1 MTHQPRRAFLAGVLG
16 ATWALSACAPA
27 KPSFKSFDLTGAD
40 YALGFELADQRGQRR
55 CLADFK
61 GRVVMVFFGYT
72 QCPDACPTA
81 MFQLAELK
89 RALGA
94 KGEMVQGVFVTI
106 DPERDSAEMLKAYV
120 ENFDPSFVALVPTM
134 TELEAVT
141 THYKVYRK
149 KVAGPT
155 PTSYTMDH
163 LAGFYIYD
171 LQGRL
176 RLFSRPNMS
185 TVDLQSD
192 VASLLE
198 GR

>member
-1 MTHQPRRAFLAGVLG
+1 MTHPPRRSFLTGVLG
-16 ATWALSACAPA
+16 AAWALSACAPA

-55 CLADFK
+55 SLADFK

-94 KGEMVQGVFVTI
+94 KGDMVQGVFVTL
-106 DPERDSAEMLKAYV
+106 DPERDSPEMLKAYV

-134 TELEAVT
+134 PELEAVI

-176 RLFSRPNMS
+176 RLFSRPNM
-185 TVDLQSD
+185 TTADLQSD
-192 VASLLE
+192 VASFLE

>member
-1 MTHQPRRAFLAGVLG
+1 MTHQLRRSFLTGIIGAAF
-16 ATWALSACAPA
+16 ALSACAPA
-27 KPSFKSFDLTGAD
+27 KPSFRSFDLTGAD
-40 YALGFELADQRGQRR
+40 YALGFDLADQRGQRR
-55 CLADFK
+55 SLADFK

-94 KGEMVQGVFVTI
+94 KGENVQGVFVTI

-134 TELEAVT
+134 PELEAVT

-171 LQGRL
+171 TQGRL

-185 TVDLQSD
+185 TADLQSD

>member
-1 MTHQPRRAFLAGVLG
+1 M
-16 ATWALSACAPA
+16 SACAPA

-40 YALGFELADQRGQRR
+40 YALGFDLIDQRGQRR
-55 CLADFK
+55 SLADFK
-61 GRVVMVFFGYT
+61 GRVVLVFFGYT

-89 RALGA
+89 RGLGA
-94 KGEMVQGVFVTI
+94 KGDMVQGVFVTL

-134 TELEAVT
+134 PELEAVI

-163 LAGFYIYD
+163 QAGTYMYD
-171 LQGRL
+171 TEGRL
-176 RLFSRPNMS
+176 RLYARYGLGPAAM
-185 TVDLQSD
+185 TEDIGK
-192 VASLLE
+192 LLK
-198 GR
+198 

>member
-1 MTHQPRRAFLAGVLG
+1 MTHQLRRSFLTGVLG
-16 ATWALSACAPA
+16 AAWALSACAPA

-40 YALGFELADQRGQRR
+40 YALGFDLTDQRGQRR
-55 CLADFK
+55 SLADFK

-72 QCPDACPTA
+72 QCPDACPAA

-89 RALGA
+89 RGLGD
-94 KGEMVQGVFVTI
+94 KGEKVQGVFVTI
-106 DPERDSAEMLKAYV
+106 DPERDSPEMLKAYV
-120 ENFDPSFVALVPTM
+120 ENFDPSFVALVPTLP
-134 TELEAVT
+134 ELEAVT

-171 LQGRL
+171 LKGRL
-176 RLFSRPNMS
+176 RLFSRPNMA
-185 TVDLQSD
+185 TADLQSD

>member
-1 MTHQPRRAFLAGVLG
+1 MTHQLRRSFLTGVIGAAF
-16 ATWALSACAPA
+16 ALSACDPA

-40 YALGFELADQRGQRR
+40 YALGFDLADQRGQRR
-55 CLADFK
+55 SLADFK

-94 KGEMVQGVFVTI
+94 KGENVQGVFVTI

-134 TELEAVT
+134 PELEAVT

-171 LQGRL
+171 TQGRL

-185 TVDLQSD
+185 TADLQSD

>member
-1 MTHQPRRAFLAGVLG
+1 LTGVLG
-16 ATWALSACAPA
+16 AAIALSACAPA

-55 CLADFK
+55 SLADFK

-94 KGEMVQGVFVTI
+94 KGEMVQGIFVTI

-134 TELEAVT
+134 TELEAVA

-163 LAGFYIYD
+163 SAGSYVFDPEGRVRLYSRYGSGAEALAA
-171 LQGRL
+171 
-176 RLFSRPNMS
+176 
-185 TVDLQSD
+185 D
-192 VASLLE
+192 VALLLK
-198 GR
+198 

>member
-1 MTHQPRRAFLAGVLG
+1 MTHQLRRSFLTGVIGAAF
-16 ATWALSACAPA
+16 ALSACAPA

-40 YALGFELADQRGQRR
+40 YALGFDLADQRGQRR
-55 CLADFK
+55 SLADFK

-94 KGEMVQGVFVTI
+94 KGENVQGVFVTI

-134 TELEAVT
+134 PELEAVT

-149 KVAGPT
+149 KVDGPT

-171 LQGRL
+171 TQGRL

-185 TVDLQSD
+185 TADLQSD

>member
-1 MTHQPRRAFLAGVLG
+1 MTHQLRRSFLTGVLG
-16 ATWALSACAPA
+16 AAFALSACVPA

-40 YALGFELADQRGQRR
+40 YALGFDLADQRGQRR
-55 CLADFK
+55 SLAEFK

-94 KGEMVQGVFVTI
+94 KGENVQGVFVTI

-134 TELEAVT
+134 PEIEAVT

-171 LQGRL
+171 TQGRL

-185 TVDLQSD
+185 TADLQSD

>member
-1 MTHQPRRAFLAGVLG
+1 MTHQLRRSFLTGVIGAAF
-16 ATWALSACAPA
+16 ALSACAPA
-27 KPSFKSFDLTGAD
+27 KTSFKSFDLTGAD
-40 YALGFELADQRGQRR
+40 YALGFDLADQRGQRR
-55 CLADFK
+55 SLADFK

-94 KGEMVQGVFVTI
+94 KGENVQGVFVTI

-134 TELEAVT
+134 PELEAVT

-171 LQGRL
+171 TQGRL

-185 TVDLQSD
+185 TADLQSD

>member
-1 MTHQPRRAFLAGVLG
+1 LTGVLG
-16 ATWALSACAPA
+16 AAWALSACAPA

-40 YALGFELADQRGQRR
+40 YALGFELTDQRGQRR
-55 CLADFK
+55 SLADFK

-89 RALGA
+89 RGLGA
-94 KGEMVQGVFVTI
+94 KGDSVQGVFVTL

-134 TELEAVT
+134 PELEAVI

-171 LQGRL
+171 MQGRL

-185 TVDLQSD
+185 TADLQSD

>member
-1 MTHQPRRAFLAGVLG
+1 MTHQLRRSFLTGVIGAAF
-16 ATWALSACAPA
+16 ALSACDPV
-27 KPSFKSFDLTGAD
+27 KHSFKSFDLTGAD
-40 YALGFELADQRGQRR
+40 YALGFDLADQRGQRR
-55 CLADFK
+55 SLADFK

-94 KGEMVQGVFVTI
+94 KGENVQGVFVTI

-120 ENFDPSFVALVPTM
+120 ENFDPSFAALVPTM
-134 TELEAVT
+134 PELEAVT

-171 LQGRL
+171 TQGRL

-185 TVDLQSD
+185 TADLQSD